1 MLCMAPRSDPVE
13 CLLSMAEIA
22 YPQIRVGPPAAIRR
36 SCVPPWLLS
45 QGRGGRLTSGTKH
58 NAWCCSETT
67 HAPLQLWDGRFFGQ
81 QHNRPTTTRRP
92 PCNVH
97 QNTAPAPGPLISLI
111 RHNKRALA
119 YAVPVSSSLAYYCGA
134 SSSCLKSCTDRL
146 KREGGSL
153 SICSH

>member
-1 MLCMAPRSDPVE
+1 MAPRSDPVE

-67 HAPLQLWDGRFFGQ
+67 HAPLQVWDGSGGEVLWSTTKK
-81 QHNRPTTTRRP
+81 HNNKP

-97 QNTAPAPGPLISLI
+97 QKTAPAPGPLISLI

-119 YAVPVSSSLAYYCGA
+119 YAVTVSSSLAYYCGA